1 MTLTLHW
8 IEYHPPGV
16 PRSHGAFYTA
26 QRHIQSPA
34 HGGNL
39 ALLMGISLRQS
50 DAAHRVNSVLSLSD
64 VKRIQVLKVSYFDD
78 MRACQ
83 KLRLSLWI
91 SLHIWCHAD
100 VGVMA

>member
-1 MTLTLHW
+1 MILKGNMSCIRGSLEIPLLSLDLAH
-8 IEYHPPGV
+8 
-16 PRSHGAFYTA
+16 FM
-26 QRHIQSPA
+26 RHK

-83 KLRLSLWI
+83 RLRLSLWI